1 MEDAT
6 EARSR
11 LNGLFNITV
20 TPFMQDGTVDLP
32 ALAENIERI
41 IHVGYDGILIGGT
54 YGEFP
59 TMSPRERADLFR
71 SAMEVAKDRVPV
83 MLCSA
88 DSDLRIVRE
97 LTELASALG
106 GVPMV
111 TPPFVSEVTDDHVV
125 AFFREI
131 APLSNTGVIV
141 YNAPGIGI
149 TLPVDTIEKLAD
161 IAGVIAIKQG
171 DLAPTTIDILANRL
185 RGRIKLFCASDLAF
199 IGPLTAGF
207 DGLSSTN
214 SSALPELILRS
225 FRAIEQGDARVAGD
239 LHRLWYPLREAL
251 RRFGQPQTTKA
262 AMNARGFRGGSV
274 RPPLRDLDPR
284 EREEVA
290 NALSAVAANPAS
302 ALGAL
307 AA

>member
-1 MEDAT
+1 MKDVAEL
-6 EARSR
+6 RSC
-11 LNGLFNITV
+11 LKGIFNITV
-20 TPFMQDGTVDLP
+20 TPFQKDGSFDFP
-32 ALAENIERI
+32 ALEENIERVV
-41 IHVGYDGILIGGT
+41 HLGYDGILIGGT

-59 TMSPRERADLFR
+59 TMTPSERADLFR
-71 SAMEVAKDRVPV
+71 RSIDIVKNRVPV

-97 LTELASALG
+97 LTALASTLG

-111 TPPFVSEVTDDHVV
+111 TPPFVSEVTDDHIV

-131 APLSNTGVIV
+131 APLSKTGIIV

-149 TLPVDTIEKLAD
+149 TLSAGTIEKLAD
-161 IAGVIAIKQG
+161 IAGVVAIKQG
-171 DLAPTTIDILANRL
+171 DLAPATIDILANRL
-185 RGRIKLFCASDLAF
+185 HGRIRLFCASDLAF
-199 IGPLTAGF
+199 LGPITAGF

-214 SSALPELILRS
+214 SCAVPELILQS
-225 FRAIEQGDARVAGD
+225 FRAIQRGDAERAGE
-239 LHRLWYPLREAL
+239 LHRLWYPLRELL

-262 AMNARGFRGGSV
+262 AMNARGFRGGCV
-274 RPPLRDLDPR
+274 RPPLQDLQAKQQQD
-284 EREEVA
+284 VVK
-290 NALSAVAANPAS
+290 ALSAIAANPAS